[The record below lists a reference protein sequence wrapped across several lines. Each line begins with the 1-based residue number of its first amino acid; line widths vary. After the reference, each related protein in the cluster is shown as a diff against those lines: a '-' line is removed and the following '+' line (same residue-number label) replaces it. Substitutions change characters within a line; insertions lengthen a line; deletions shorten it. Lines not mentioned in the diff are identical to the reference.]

1 MFFVEN
7 QNFEIYRK
15 VEKMPRRRV
24 DKVIEH
30 RISMSDFERDQIK
43 QVIATQQA
51 NVAVDGVTATL
62 NAAGTAL
69 GGAGALLAAG
79 VLMMWK
85 APGLWAG
92 FTEKVTNPLI
102 DNIVDTIL
110 PGTPIEHRRYAQDLA
125 ARRGQI
131 AKDEA
136 AYCTHAASTYSEVR
150 CSQVQQQKDQ
160 YFADRDAFHKMLME
174 TYDIAGRVAIY
185 YGLGD
190 VNPDFVE

>member
-1 MFFVEN
+1 
-7 QNFEIYRK
+7 
-15 VEKMPRRRV
+15 MPRRRV

-30 RISMSDFERDQIK
+30 RISLSDFERDQIRTA
-43 QVIATQQA
+43 ITTAQA

-62 NAAGTAL
+62 NAAGAAL
-69 GGAGALLAAG
+69 GGAGALLAG
-79 VLMMWK
+79 VVFAMWK
-85 APGLWAG
+85 APTLWVD

-102 DNIVDTIL
+102 DDIVDTIL

-125 ARRGQI
+125 KRRGQI
-131 AKDEA
+131 AKD
-136 AYCTHAASTYSEVR
+136 EVR

-160 YFADRDAFHKMLME
+160 YFADRNAFHKMLME

-190 VNPDFVE
+190 VNPDFVA